1 MKKIVTITLTAIA
14 LLFTFQITAQALKG
28 NGNVIEKEYNVTSFQ
43 QLNIEGVF
51 NTWISQG
58 EENLVVVEADENL
71 IHLIEVIEENDN
83 LTLQTKKKMKIKKST
98 KMNVY
103 VTLTDIENM
112 EIAGVRNVKCDSVLN
127 LDYLVLEVNGV
138 GNTSLL
144 INCDQLE
151 AEFSSVGNIDFEGEA
166 VEANFEISGTGNL
179 DASEFEVENLT
190 VENSSIGNVKI
201 YATETLEINSSGIGN
216 LYYKGDAELKNFNVS
231 GIGKVNKM

>member
-83 LTLQTKKKMKIKKST
+83 LTLRTKKKMKIKKST

-179 DASEFEVENLT
+179 DA
-190 VENSSIGNVKI
+190 
-201 YATETLEINSSGIGN
+201 
-216 LYYKGDAELKNFNVS
+216 
-231 GIGKVNKM
+231 